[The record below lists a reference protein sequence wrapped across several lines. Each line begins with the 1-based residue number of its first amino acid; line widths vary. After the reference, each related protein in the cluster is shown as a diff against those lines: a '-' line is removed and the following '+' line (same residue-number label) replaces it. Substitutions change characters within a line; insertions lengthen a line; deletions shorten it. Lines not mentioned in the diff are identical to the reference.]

1 MDGGWGNW
9 TRASPSSPC
18 SVTCGAGV
26 QVYEKQRSC
35 SSPTPKHG
43 GKHCS
48 GVATLKT
55 KKMCYTNV
63 ACPEKGSIRC
73 LERKCS
79 EYGNCGC
86 SFGFYGDGF
95 TCTGSRGR
103 RFLVLFMEN
112 AVDYYNKDQHFSK
125 IHIASRKNTKVT
137 MKTSTSLSAAKL
149 RRKLN
154 KSFKVQRGQS
164 EIDVPIA
171 MRTLDFKTEHKGIL
185 VETSGTVSLF
195 AMSFDGYS
203 SDSSLIL
210 PVERLG
216 RRYIVG
222 SSAPYKPDISDYNSQ
237 VAFVAAEDNTVV
249 TVTFNIADGHVLVFK
264 DKKYKTGH
272 KMEFEMNQLQD
283 FQISHNRDLTGT
295 VIESSKPIAVF
306 AGNKC
311 NKLKRFGYCSH
322 LVEQL
327 PPTSDLDKIF
337 IVAPSLRRSARVVRV
352 VANSKTNLQITIDGT
367 TKRKTLEK
375 TRHYDVAV
383 NDKSVTVIK
392 ADAGVLVLSFA
403 VRLSRR
409 SAGDPYMTFVP
420 GMDQYIS
427 QYYIAIPKG
436 YDENFL
442 TVIIP
447 SEAKSSLRLN
457 SKPVL
462 SNSIVSEASVNVT
475 AETEYVTMVIEVSG
489 GAHQVETTDGT
500 RFGLLIHGRGR
511 DDGYGYAANMVSPGI
526 I

>member
-9 TRASPSSPC
+9 TRASASTPC
-18 SVTCGAGV
+18 SVTCGVGI

-35 SSPTPKHG
+35 NRPTPKDG
-43 GKHCS
+43 GKDCR
-48 GVATLKT
+48 GVATQKRKKT
-55 KKMCYTNV
+55 CSTNV

-73 LERKCS
+73 LARKCS

-112 AVDYYNKDQHFSK
+112 AVDYYNKNRHFSK
-125 IHIASRKNTKVT
+125 IHIASRKNATIT
-137 MKTSTSLSAAKL
+137 IKTSKSLSPKL
-149 RRKLN
+149 REKMN
-154 KSFKVQRGQS
+154 KSFQIQNGQT
-164 EIDVPIA
+164 EVDVAIA

-185 VETSGTVSLF
+185 VETSETVSLF

-222 SSAPYKPDISDYNSQ
+222 SSAPYSPDISDYNSQ

-249 TVTFNIADGHVLVFK
+249 TVTFNIADGRVLVFNN
-264 DKKYKTGH
+264 KKYQTGH
-272 KMEFEMNQLQD
+272 KMEFDMKQMED

-327 PPTSDLDKIF
+327 PPTSNLDKTF
-337 IVAPSLRRSARVVRV
+337 IVAPSLRKTGGMVRV
-352 VANSKTNLQITIDGT
+352 VANSKTNLQVIVNGT
-367 TKRKTLEK
+367 TKRATVEK

-383 NDKSVTVIK
+383 NDNSVTVIK
-392 ADAGVLVLSFA
+392 SNAGVLVLSFA
-403 VRLSRR
+403 VRLGRR
-409 SAGDPYMTFVP
+409 TAGDPYMTLIP
-420 GMDQYIS
+420 GLEQYIN
-427 QYYIAIPKG
+427 QYYIAVPKG

-457 SKPVL
+457 SKPV
-462 SNSIVSEASVNVT
+462 SSGSVVTEASVNVT
-475 AETEYVTMVIEVSG
+475 AEAEYVTMVIEVAG
-489 GAHQVETTDGT
+489 GAHQIETTDGT

-511 DDGYGYAANMVSPGI
+511 EDGYGYAGNMVSPGI